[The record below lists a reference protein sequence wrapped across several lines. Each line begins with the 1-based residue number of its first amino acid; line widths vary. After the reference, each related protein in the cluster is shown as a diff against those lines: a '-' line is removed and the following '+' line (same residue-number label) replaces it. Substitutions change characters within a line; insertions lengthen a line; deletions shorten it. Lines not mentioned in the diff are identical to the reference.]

1 MILTA
6 RVGSADRFAGYREGG
21 ADVYLSKPVA
31 PDELVLV
38 LQGLG
43 RRIRHPESARGRT
56 LSLRERTLTG
66 PSPGQRFRLTHRE
79 KVLLIE
85 LIQARD
91 NAVGS
96 ALLCQLFTDEDGG
109 VEINKHALEE
119 LVARLRRKFKAVQ
132 PERAEPAIKSICGF
146 GHQLCIQV
154 LLR

>member
-1 MILTA
+1 M
-6 RVGSADRFAGYREGG
+6 
-21 ADVYLSKPVA
+21 
-31 PDELVLV
+31 
-38 LQGLG
+38 
-43 RRIRHPESARGRT
+43 
-56 LSLRERTLTG
+56 
-66 PSPGQRFRLTHRE
+66 THRE

-154 LLR
+154 TLR